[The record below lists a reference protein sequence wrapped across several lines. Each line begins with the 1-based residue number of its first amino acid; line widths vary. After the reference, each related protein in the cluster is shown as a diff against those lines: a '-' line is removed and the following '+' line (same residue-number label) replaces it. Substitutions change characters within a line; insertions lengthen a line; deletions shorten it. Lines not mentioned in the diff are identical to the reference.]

1 MTQPEEQMIIQ
12 DYLNGTTFNEII
24 EKYHHK
30 YQTIKD
36 LFLREG
42 VHIRTR
48 GKASKGIPKVKVPE
62 EIKDKI
68 VENYMSGKGQIA
80 SGREYGISG
89 VVVKRIL
96 KERKIKIRNYS
107 ESASVSNTLR
117 KKYFCDTDYFKN
129 ENPRMAYVLGF
140 LAADGSI
147 ALKNNTLKI
156 TLSQKD
162 KELLE
167 QIREELKYTGEI
179 KDTTTNDGFDIST
192 LQIVCREYK
201 QDLQKYNI
209 VPKKT
214 YTFTFPT
221 ALDKKYWIDFIR
233 GYWDGDGTICTA
245 GKEAI
250 RASLCGYKKDFL
262 EFVLSYLEKQYQ
274 IPKVAIRQRNHTYYF
289 QYSNNSTILL
299 YKALYYEDNVMC
311 MKRKKEKFDLLCAD
325 NNLSTRQRVLKLK
338 DEKIC

>member
-48 GKASKGIPKVKVPE
+48 GEASKGIPKVKVPE
-62 EIKDKI
+62 EIKNKI
-68 VENYMSGKGQIA
+68 VENYMNGKGQIA
-80 SGREYGISG
+80 SGREYGVSG
-89 VVVKRIL
+89 VIVKKIL
-96 KERKIKIRNYS
+96 KERKIKIRDYA
-107 ESASVSNTLR
+107 ESARVPNISR
-117 KKYFCDTDYFKN
+117 KKYFCNINYFKN

-140 LAADGSI
+140 LAADGSVS
-147 ALKNNTLKI
+147 LKENVLKI

-162 KELLE
+162 RELLE
-167 QIREELKYTGEI
+167 QIKKELEYTGEI
-179 KDTTTNDGFDIST
+179 KDAITSKGFDIST
-192 LQIVCREYK
+192 LRITCREYK

-209 VPKKT
+209 VPQKT
-214 YTFTFPT
+214 YTFSFPT
-221 ALDKKYWIDFIR
+221 ILNEKYWIDFIR
-233 GYWDGDGTICTA
+233 GYWDGDGTICTS

-262 EFVLSYLEKQYQ
+262 EFVLSYLEKKYQ
-274 IPKVAIRQRNHTYYF
+274 IPKVAIRQRNNTYYF

-299 YKALYYEDNVMC
+299 YKALYYENNVMC

>member
-1 MTQPEEQMIIQ
+1 MTQQEEMRIIQ
-12 DYLNGTTFNEII
+12 DYLNGASFNEII

-30 YQTIKD
+30 YQTIRK

-42 VHIRTR
+42 VHIRGR
-48 GKASKGIPKVKVPE
+48 GEASKGIPKVKVSE

-68 VENYMSGKGQIA
+68 VENYLNGMGQIA
-80 SGREYGISG
+80 SGKEFRISG

-96 KERKIKIRNYS
+96 QERKVKIRNYA
-107 ESASVSNTLR
+107 ESASVSNVLR
-117 KKYFCDTDYFKN
+117 KKYSCNKDYFKK
-129 ENPRMAYVLGF
+129 ENPRMAYILGF

-147 ALKNNTLKI
+147 SLRENVLKI

-167 QIREELKYTGEI
+167 QIREELEYTGEV
-179 KDTTTNDGFDIST
+179 KDATTSKGFDIST
-192 LQIVCREYK
+192 LQITCKEYK

-209 VPKKT
+209 VPQKT
-214 YTFTFPT
+214 YTFSFPT
-221 ALDKKYWIDFIR
+221 TLNKDYWIDFIR

-250 RASLCGYKKDFL
+250 RTSLCGYKKDFL
-262 EFVLSYLEKQYQ
+262 EFVLSYLEQEYK
-274 IPKVAIRQRNHTYYF
+274 IPRVAIRQKNNTYYF

-325 NNLSTRQRVLKLK
+325 DNLSTRQRILRLKG
-338 DEKIC
+338 